1 MDSPNTLKKEMAVIA
16 ITKNGISIAHTVK
29 NFFPY
34 ADIYVPEKF
43 YFQNSNINFFDVSIN
58 DLLGSLFNSYNS
70 LICIFSLGAV
80 IRLLSPFLK
89 NKKTDP
95 AVIVIDDASK
105 FVISALSGHLGGA
118 NDLTLR
124 ISQFLKSIPVVTTAA
139 DVNNTISVDLIGKKF
154 GWIIEDFKNVTTVSA
169 LMVNE
174 EKIGIFQDAGEKNWW
189 NGKAYPNNVEIVSNF
204 DDLKSKTF
212 KGCIIITDRIIFDND
227 LLLKSVIYRPKSL
240 VVGIGLHWN
249 TSKDTIKNSLNKI
262 LNEYGL
268 SYHSIRSIASLN
280 RGKPVDSLSQFC
292 NENNFELLLYS
303 KDELNKIS
311 VPNPSKIVGK
321 YEGTQS
327 VSEASALIA
336 SNGVLI
342 VPKRKFPPDL
352 TIAICR
358 VNQS

>member
-1 MDSPNTLKKEMAVIA
+1 MNSINKSKKEIAIIA
-16 ITKNGISIAHTVK
+16 ITKNGITIANNLK
-29 NFFPY
+29 SLFKG
-34 ADIYVPEKF
+34 ADIYIPKKF
-43 YFQNSNINFFDVSIN
+43 YFPNSNSNFFSVSVN
-58 DLLGSLFNSYNS
+58 ELLGILFNDYES

-89 NKKTDP
+89 DKKTDP
-95 AVIVIDDASK
+95 AVVVIDDASK
-105 FVISALSGHLGGA
+105 FAISALSGHLGGA
-118 NDLTLR
+118 NDLAIQ
-124 ISQFLKSIPVVTTAA
+124 ISQFLNSIPVVTTAA

-154 GWIIEDFKNVTTVSA
+154 GWIIEDFKNVTSVSA

-189 NGKAYPNNVEIVSNF
+189 DRNEFPKNVEFVSNLM
-204 DDLKSKTF
+204 DLKSEIF
-212 KGCIIITDRIIFDND
+212 KGCIIITDKKIFDKA
-227 LLLKSVIYRPKSL
+227 LLLKSVVYRPKSL

-249 TSKDTIKNSLNKI
+249 TSKETIKNGLEDV
-262 LNEYGL
+262 LREYNL
-268 SYHSIRSIASLN
+268 SYNSIKSITSLN
-280 RGKPVDSLSQFC
+280 RGKPVEGLSQFC
-292 NENNFELLLYS
+292 KENDFELLLFS
-303 KDELNKIS
+303 KDELNSIS
-311 VPNPSKIVGK
+311 VPNPSELVGK

-327 VSEASALIA
+327 VSEASALMA